1 MVLATQN
8 RITIFPNAQD
18 KNLNRVDAE
27 RMNIPYIL
35 KESFSGFR
43 RARLSTLISI
53 LTVAVSLVLLGV
65 FLILTQSAARVLEE
79 IRSRVEIEFFL
90 SEAVSVSEAKAIAEE
105 IARHPAVAKSTFIS
119 KETAAKIFEQEF
131 GEKIEQILGTNPLPQ
146 SIKVNLKPEYAT
158 LDSLEKFARQA
169 SQYQG
174 ILEARYNKELLS
186 SVDSNARVLVLLTAG
201 LGILISLAAVALVSN
216 TIRLAIYSKREIIR
230 TMKLVGATFNFIRMP
245 FLLEGLFQG
254 AVGGLLATA
263 LLLLLMLLLSHGL
276 PEIYTALEPM
286 SLWHCAVLVLTGSA
300 LGLLGSFFSVR
311 KFIDE

>member
-1 MVLATQN
+1 
-8 RITIFPNAQD
+8 
-18 KNLNRVDAE
+18 
-27 RMNIPYIL
+27 MNIAYVL

-90 SEAVSVSEAKAIAEE
+90 SEVVSVSEAKAIAEE
-105 IARHPAVAKSTFIS
+105 MARHPAVAKSTFIS
-119 KETAAKIFEQEF
+119 KEAAAKIFEQEF

-158 LDSLEKFARQA
+158 LDNLEKFAREA
-169 SQYQG
+169 SQHQG

-186 SVDSNARVLVLLTAG
+186 SVDSNARVLFLLTAG
-201 LGILISLAAVALVSN
+201 LGILISLASVALVSN

-254 AVGGLLATA
+254 AVGGLLSTV
-263 LLLLLMLLLSHGL
+263 LLLLLMLLLSRGL
-276 PEIYTALEPM
+276 PEIYAALEPM
-286 SLWHCAVLVLTGSA
+286 SLFHCAVLMLAGSA

>member
-1 MVLATQN
+1 
-8 RITIFPNAQD
+8 
-18 KNLNRVDAE
+18 
-27 RMNIPYIL
+27 MNIAYVL

-90 SEAVSVSEAKAIAEE
+90 SEVVSVSEAKTIAEE
-105 IARHPAVAKSTFIS
+105 MARHPAVAKSTFIS
-119 KETAAKIFEQEF
+119 KEVAAKIFEQEF

-146 SIKVNLKPEYAT
+146 SIKVNLKSEYAT
-158 LDSLEKFARQA
+158 LDSLEKFAREA
-169 SQYQG
+169 SQHQG

-186 SVDSNARVLVLLTAG
+186 SVDSNARVLFLLTAG
-201 LGILISLAAVALVSN
+201 LGILISLASVALVSN

-254 AVGGLLATA
+254 AVGGLLSTV
-263 LLLLLMLLLSHGL
+263 LLLLLMLLLSRGL
-276 PEIYTALEPM
+276 PEIYAALEPM
-286 SLWHCAVLVLTGSA
+286 SLFHGAVLILTGSA

>member
-1 MVLATQN
+1 
-8 RITIFPNAQD
+8 
-18 KNLNRVDAE
+18 
-27 RMNIPYIL
+27 MNISYVL

-65 FLILTQSAARVLEE
+65 FLILTQSAAHVLEE

-90 SEAVSVSEAKAIAEE
+90 SEAVPVSEAKAIAEE
-105 IARHPAVAKSTFIS
+105 LAKNPAVAKSTFIS
-119 KETAAKIFEQEF
+119 KEAAAKIFEQEF
-131 GEKIEQILGTNPLPQ
+131 GEKIEQILGANPLPQ

-169 SQYQG
+169 AQYQG
-174 ILEARYNKELLS
+174 VLEARYNKELLS
-186 SVDSNARVLVLLTAG
+186 SVDSNARILFLLTAG
-201 LGILISLAAVALVSN
+201 LGILISLASIALVSN

-254 AVGGLLATA
+254 AIGGLLSTM
-263 LLLLLMLLLSHGL
+263 LLLLLMLLLSRAL
-276 PEIYTALEPM
+276 PEIYTALEPV
-286 SLWHCAVLVLTGSA
+286 SLLHCIALIVVGSA